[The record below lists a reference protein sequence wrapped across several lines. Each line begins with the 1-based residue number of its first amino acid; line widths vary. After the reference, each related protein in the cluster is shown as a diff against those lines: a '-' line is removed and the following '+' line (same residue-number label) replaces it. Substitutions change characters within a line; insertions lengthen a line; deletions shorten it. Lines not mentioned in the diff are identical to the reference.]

1 MRNQD
6 IEAAR
11 AYHEGTK
18 LSYINLRNKPPL
30 YKSHTSLPILPL
42 PTDYSLPEM
51 SALDAVA
58 TLSRGRST
66 PLDLSALAR
75 ILYLSAGLIKKS
87 TNPLAGEVQYRA
99 APSAGALYPVEV
111 YLVCGD
117 IPGLEAGV
125 YHFSPRDFTL
135 VQLRKGDYRDGLSR
149 VAGDDEAIATAPA
162 TLILTAIFWRS
173 AWKYRARGYRYCFW
187 DCGTIVANL
196 LATASA
202 SGLPSSVIFG
212 FVDDWVNNLLGLH
225 DKREAGLCLIPVG
238 KTGDRR
244 SDTESP
250 DLKSLS
256 VEQSDTLGEDGD
268 YPEIW
273 QMHLASSLAT
283 EEEAGDWRGAHPPR
297 PLRTHGPLYPFRPIR
312 EDGPAIQGLGQT
324 ILRRGS
330 TRRFAREPVSLS
342 QLGSILQRAAGGL
355 VWDFSKEGAG
365 TLVDIYVIANAVEG
379 LPTGSYF
386 FSQERQGLEL
396 LREGTFRAE
405 AGHLCFEQALG
416 ADASAVVFFMADL
429 DWVMEGYGN
438 RGYRAAQL
446 EGGILGGRMYLCAHA
461 LGLGATGLT
470 FYDDDVAA
478 FFAPHS
484 EGKSAIFVVALGV
497 TATNNKVRPFRSRVG
512 AVLDALARGS
522 VKTGDEVPG

>member
-6 IEAAR
+6 IGAAQ

-18 LSYINLRNKPPL
+18 LSYINLSNKPPL
-30 YKSHTSLPILPL
+30 YKSYASLPVVPL
-42 PTDYSLPEM
+42 PADYSLPEM

-58 TLSRGRST
+58 TRGQGRST
-66 PLDLSALAR
+66 SLDLSALAR
-75 ILYLSAGLIKKS
+75 LLHLSAGLIRKS
-87 TNPLAGEVQYRA
+87 ATPLAGEVQYRA

-125 YHFSPRDFTL
+125 YHFSPRDFAL
-135 VQLRKGDYRDGLSR
+135 GQLRKGDYRDALSR
-149 VAGDDEAIATAPA
+149 ISGDDKAIATAPA
-162 TLILTAIFWRS
+162 TLVLTAIFWRS
-173 AWKYRARGYRYCFW
+173 AWKYRSRGYRYCFW

-202 SGLPSSVIFG
+202 SGLPAHVILG
-212 FVDDWVNNLLGLH
+212 FVDDWVNHLLGLH
-225 DKREAGLCLIPVG
+225 DEREASLCLIPIG
-238 KTGDRR
+238 ETNGRP
-244 SDTESP
+244 SPSHSP
-250 DLKSLS
+250 DLKPLS
-256 VEQSDTLGEDGD
+256 VEPSDTLGEEGD
-268 YPEIW
+268 YPEIR

-283 EEEAGDWRGAHPPR
+283 EEEAGDWRGTHPPR
-297 PLRTHGPLYPFRPIR
+297 PFRVHCSLYPLRPIQ
-312 EDGPAIQGLGQT
+312 EDGPEMQGLGQT

-330 TRRFAREPVSLS
+330 TRRFAREPIPLS
-342 QLGSILQRAAGGL
+342 QLGSILQRSAGGL
-355 VWDFSKEGAG
+355 VWDFSREGGG
-365 TLVDIYVIANAVEG
+365 TLVDIYLIANAVDG
-379 LPTGSYF
+379 LPSGSYF

-396 LREGTFRAE
+396 LREGKFRAE

-429 DWVMEGYGN
+429 EWVMEGYGN

-446 EGGILGGRMYLCAHA
+446 ESGILGGRIYLSAHA
-461 LGLGATGLT
+461 LWLGATGLT

-484 EGKSAIFVVALGV
+484 EGKSAMFVVALGV
-497 TATNNKVRPFRSRVG
+497 TDSNNKVRPFRSRVG

-522 VKTGDEVPG
+522 VKPGDEVPG